1 MPQTNRVLGG
11 GLGAQR
17 MYLQNWTYPVALSYR
32 KPPPLPPAFGH
43 WNFCTCAIV
52 VRCVLDLSRSLGSC
66 KRFLSLSVPVE
77 GVGGLRRPRRLQGLR
92 CRTRSNPRRERKEG
106 LRDQLGFVFP
116 SKSVSPPPQGPTQ
129 PRHALLREVRRLAC
143 SRMSKQFGLTGGPR
157 AGYESHRGLYPLS
170 GYDEN
175 NGGRGN
181 KQIGSDFLAPFMK
194 NRPHHH
200 IRL

>member
-1 MPQTNRVLGG
+1 
-11 GLGAQR
+11 

-32 KPPPLPPAFGH
+32 KPPLPPAFGH

-129 PRHALLREVRRLAC
+129 PQHALLREVRRLAR

-175 NGGRGN
+175 NGEG
-181 KQIGSDFLAPFMK
+181 QQT
-194 NRPHHH
+194 NRIRFSFTFYEKTDHHH